1 MQQKDRSAELKQ
13 LLQKIDALVDKYPR
27 LIHSWRFAVGAMW
40 ALGHYYAADAQ
51 RPGNSISEE
60 EYIPDTKTAIKAL
73 ADDKPMSEDWERGFW
88 FNAAIM
94 RIDAFWERIFTMC
107 LPAGVDVNG
116 PSLYLLVQ
124 DRKAVPSNLAYSA
137 SSFGRVR
144 KIVNQLK
151 HEPGGAH
158 PTIREDRDLPMQAMQ
173 DVLAVLDD
181 TAIQRILQPM
191 HQGPVLAGRRSRKNR
206 RFQ

>member
-1 MQQKDRSAELKQ
+1 MRQKDCSVELKQ
-13 LLQKIDALVDKYPR
+13 LLYKIDDLVDRYPR
-27 LIHSWRFAVGAMW
+27 LIHTWRFAVSAVW
-40 ALGHYYAADAQ
+40 ALGHYSAAAAQ
-51 RPGNSISEE
+51 RSGNSISEE
-60 EYIPDTKTAIKAL
+60 EYIPDTKAAIKAL
-73 ADDKPMSEDWERGFW
+73 VDDKPMSEDWERGFW

-94 RIDAFWERIFTMC
+94 RIDAFWERIFTLC

-124 DRKAVPSNLAYSA
+124 DRRAVPSNLAYSA

-158 PTIREDRDLPMQAMQ
+158 PTIREDRDLPLQAMQ

-181 TAIQRILQPM
+181 MAIQRILQPM
-191 HQGPVLAGRRSRKNR
+191 QQGPVLAGRRSRKNM
-206 RFQ
+206 